1 MRLVRNIV
9 LFVMVKSKSLEDRPT
24 PMEIDQSPLMP
35 QKAGIRKR
43 TSTIRKRKAHIPK
56 ALRIAVWKTHI
67 GLEVGTTLCMV
78 CKTNSINQMDFH
90 CGHVIPEAE
99 GGMTCLSNLRPVCAK
114 CNLSMGTKNL
124 EQFKD
129 TYFQ

>member
-1 MRLVRNIV
+1 
-9 LFVMVKSKSLEDRPT
+9 MVKSKSLEDSPT
-24 PMEIDQSPLMP
+24 PMEIDPSPLMP
-35 QKAGIRKR
+35 KKTGISKR
-43 TSTIRKRKAHIPK
+43 TPTIRKRKAHIPK
-56 ALRIAVWKTHI
+56 TLRIAIWKANI
-67 GLEVGTTLCMV
+67 GLEVGTTLCMI

-124 EQFKD
+124 EQFKN